1 MKSVGFFN
9 PFILQ
14 VINCSFL
21 MNAFTWQTVYQ
32 PILCVPGTEILS
44 YLFKNR
50 YKNKLWKC
58 VFQDFI

>member
-14 VINCSFL
+14 VINCSFM
-21 MNAFTWQTVYQ
+21 MNALTWQTVYQ
-32 PILCVPGTEILS
+32 PILRVPVTDIFS
-44 YLFKNR
+44 NLFQNR
-50 YKNKLWKC
+50 YENKLWKC